1 LAAGRGRPSDGQ
13 RGRSRCGGIPLNQ
26 ERHPTPRDPQ
36 AATKRL
42 LRQAPLFAHLAEE
55 ELTALAKVSRRRTYK
70 RNEVII
76 RADEPA
82 DAFFLLTSGSVK
94 VSLRDRQ
101 WNEVI
106 LKILYP
112 FSFFGEM
119 AFLDEQRRSA
129 TVSAIEKS
137 DTLSF
142 AREDFTRF
150 IQHSPE
156 VILKMLVTMSQRLRQ
171 ADQKI
176 ARLALTSAS
185 GRVAMALLELLADHG
200 GRAVGGGI
208 AIDLRLTRKE
218 LADLAG
224 VARET
229 LVRALAEFQR
239 RGWVRLDRRAIVVL
253 KQAML
258 RQEAAL

>member
-1 LAAGRGRPSDGQ
+1 VRGLQTDSKQ
-13 RGRSRCGGIPLNQ
+13 
-26 ERHPTPRDPQ
+26 
-36 AATKRL
+36 L

-55 ELTALAKVSRRRTYK
+55 ELNAIAEVSRRRAYR

-76 RADEPA
+76 RAGERG

-94 VSLRDRQ
+94 VSLRDQ
-101 WNEVI
+101 HWDEVI

-119 AFLDEQRRSA
+119 ALLDGQRRSA

-150 IQHSPE
+150 IQHSPG
-156 VILKMLVTMSQRLRQ
+156 VILKLLVAMSQRLRQ

-176 ARLALTSAS
+176 ARLALASAA
-185 GRVAMALLELLADHG
+185 GRVAMALLELLTEQG
-200 GRAVGGGI
+200 GRAVDRGI

-229 LVRALAEFQR
+229 LVRTLAEFQQ
-239 RGWVRLDRRAIVVL
+239 RGWIWLDKRTIVVL

-258 RQEAAL
+258 RREATL

>member
-1 LAAGRGRPSDGQ
+1 VEQQ
-13 RGRSRCGGIPLNQ
+13 RQSACEGVPPDQ
-26 ERHPTPRDPQ
+26 ERQPTPRDRQ
-36 AATKRL
+36 ADPKWL
-42 LRQAPLFAHLAEE
+42 LRQAPLFAQLADA
-55 ELTALAKVSRRRTYK
+55 ELNAVAEVSRRRTYR
-70 RNEVII
+70 RNEIII
-76 RADEPA
+76 RAD
-82 DAFFLLTSGSVK
+82 DRGRDCFLLTSGSVK
-94 VSLRDRQ
+94 VSLRDQ
-101 WNEVI
+101 HWNEVI

-112 FSFFGEM
+112 YSFFGEM
-119 AFLDEQRRSA
+119 AFLDDPRRSA

-142 AREDFTRF
+142 AWEDFTRL

-176 ARLALTSAS
+176 ARLTLASAS
-185 GRVAMALLELLADHG
+185 GKVAMALLELLGEQG
-200 GRAVGGGI
+200 GRAVDGGI

-229 LVRALAEFQR
+229 LVRTLAEFQR
-239 RGWVRLDRRAIVVL
+239 RNWVRLDKRTIVVL

-258 RQEAAL
+258 RQAAAL

>member
-1 LAAGRGRPSDGQ
+1 MLEQQHRL
-13 RGRSRCGGIPLNQ
+13 RCGGMPLN
-26 ERHPTPRDPQ
+26 PRGNPLPRGPQTDPKQ
-36 AATKRL
+36 L

-55 ELTALAKVSRRRTYK
+55 ELKAIAEVSRRRTYR

-76 RADEPA
+76 RADEHA
-82 DAFFLLTSGSVK
+82 QTFFLLTSGSVK
-94 VSLRDRQ
+94 VSLRDRH
-101 WNEVI
+101 WKEVI

-112 FSFFGEM
+112 LSFFGEM
-119 AFLDEQRRSA
+119 AFLDDQRRSA
-129 TVSAIEKS
+129 TVSALEKS

-176 ARLALTSAS
+176 ARLALASAS
-185 GRVAMALLELLADHG
+185 GKVANALLELLAEQG
-200 GRAVGGGI
+200 GRAVDGGI

-218 LADLAG
+218 LANLAG

-229 LVRALAEFQR
+229 LVRTLAEFQR
-239 RGWVRLDRRAIVVL
+239 RGWVGLDKRTIVVL
-253 KQAML
+253 KQAVL